1 MRRLFAC
8 AALSAALISS
18 AQGDV
23 IKLGPVDLTGQGLG
37 TTDSLLTLPTT
48 QTGSDSRLVINP
60 PEPKNRPDSSI
71 TIEGIGLS
79 FQRSADKTTQ
89 TGSLSDSRVVVNP
102 PEPKNK
108 PDSSITIER
117 IGLSFQSSADK
128 TTQTGLLS
136 DSRLF
141 FNPPE
146 PKNADF
152 LVGLD
157 AQQLL
162 DLALIPQG
170 AGNISDVT
178 LGISPLLLRG
188 AGGPEIFSAVS
199 QVPLPPAAVLFLSAL
214 IGLGLLS
221 RRRWTHS

>member
-37 TTDSLLTLPTT
+37 ITDSLLTLPTT
-48 QTGSDSRLVINP
+48 QTGSLPDSRLVINP
-60 PEPKNRPDSSI
+60 PEPKNRPSI
-71 TIEGIGLS
+71 TIEG
-79 FQRSADKTTQ
+79 
-89 TGSLSDSRVVVNP
+89 
-102 PEPKNK
+102 
-108 PDSSITIER
+108 

-128 TTQTGLLS
+128 TTQTGSLS

-162 DLALIPQG
+162 DL
-170 AGNISDVT
+170 
-178 LGISPLLLRG
+178 
-188 AGGPEIFSAVS
+188 
-199 QVPLPPAAVLFLSAL
+199 
-214 IGLGLLS
+214 
-221 RRRWTHS
+221 